1 MNSTEHFLKEYWFI
15 QRSIGHMLLDL
26 GAAQAAEAQFLA
38 RQAEGSAPGH
48 ADRLIASQRRAEVM
62 AIEARLDEA
71 RSTMARI
78 ETTVKQANL
87 SERERQYVRLR
98 YFENRSAEAVCQ
110 RMYVSPATGG
120 RIRERALEK
129 LAAKA
134 G

>member
-1 MNSTEHFLKEYWFI
+1 MNSTEYFLKEYWYL

-26 GAAQAAEAQFLA
+26 SAAQAAEAQLRA
-38 RQAEGSAPGH
+38 RLEEGCPAG
-48 ADRLIASQRRAEVM
+48 DVERLIALQRHAEVM

-71 RSTMARI
+71 RGTIARI
-78 ETTVKQANL
+78 ETALKEAGL

-120 RIRERALEK
+120 RIREKALGK
-129 LAAKA
+129 LAKRTD
-134 G
+134 